1 MAAATALACGPL
13 ADDNGV
19 GDTPDSPDSGTP
31 SVDCGDRRA
40 WDSDGDGLSD
50 RVEQN
55 NGNNGY
61 ADLRV
66 DRCDVDPSV
75 AMGAPNQGSL
85 ANGLNLPDRG
95 TGYHHFYGSDAV
107 DTDDWGIGALLRCF
121 EATGRALSSSGIP
134 VQVGDMS
141 LRGGG
146 TFPPTVGA
154 TFTRRLSMVAET
166 IAVLVGSLRLAASP
180 KSWTPPV
187 RAVFAR
193 QMLFTS
199 VDALPSC
206 FRFAAAAGVL
216 IIVQAMIWI
225 DMAGVS
231 SEVVAPLLW
240 RAIVREVAPLL
251 ACLVVIGRSG
261 IAIAAE
267 LGTLKASGEVEVI
280 DSQGVDPMTFLV
292 MPRVVAVMWSVFGLG
307 MIIAVT
313 MLVAGFVV
321 GASMGTIHQ
330 TLAGFASEISANF
343 DAEDLVFFA
352 TKTLLAGGLAGGICC
367 LEGFSARSS
376 LTDVPRIASRA
387 GIRALTAVFVISAT
401 LSILFYEKFLVFQLG

>member
-1 MAAATALACGPL
+1 MATATALACGPL
-13 ADDNGV
+13 ADDASV

-85 ANGLNLPDRG
+85 AKGLNLPDRG

-146 TFPPTVGA
+146 TFPPH
-154 TFTRRLSMVAET
+154 VAHQNGLE
-166 IAVLVGSLRLAASP
+166 GDLRYIRND
-180 KSWTPPV
+180 
-187 RAVFAR
+187 RA
-193 QMLFTS
+193 
-199 VDALPSC
+199 
-206 FRFAAAAGVL
+206 
-216 IIVQAMIWI
+216 
-225 DMAGVS
+225 
-231 SEVVAPLLW
+231 EAPLDL
-240 RAIVREVAPLL
+240 RIDPDAYDAD
-251 ACLVVIGRSG
+251 AT
-261 IAIAAE
+261 AE
-267 LGTLKASGEVEVI
+267 LFDTL
-280 DSQGVDPMTFLV
+280 
-292 MPRVVAVMWSVFGLG
+292 
-307 MIIAVT
+307 
-313 MLVAGFVV
+313 
-321 GASMGTIHQ
+321 
-330 TLAGFASEISANF
+330 F
-343 DAEDLVFFA
+343 DACAIDFILVDLDRLGF
-352 TKTLLAGGLAGGICC
+352 TL
-367 LEGFSARSS
+367 
-376 LTDVPRIASRA
+376 DDASRQQRIVDSD
-387 GIRALTAVFVISAT
+387 GHSNHFHVRIRNNAL
-401 LSILFYEKFLVFQLG
+401 